1 VMTPLEFYHTQAEK
15 AAAEAANTTLER
27 VKERNL
33 RAAEAWLGMASKLEL
48 AAELKT
54 GRSGN

>member
-1 VMTPLEFYHTQAEK
+1 MTPLEFYHTQAEK